1 MTLNYRATWPFR
13 NTQPLLEWYPN
24 GQRCNGTRVAASLN
38 YRTGSVATWPFRD
51 TQALVEWYPNGQVAT
66 APCSVVECWL
76 ACYSSRAVE
85 LPEKAARA
93 LPGLNRRFHH
103 FLPAPFNTASA
114 KWTQIMAQ
122 THREYR
128 TEGHRSLFRDLKRQ
142 VPGLTG

>member
-13 NTQPLLEWYPN
+13 DTQPLLEWYPN

-76 ACYSSRAVE
+76 ACYS
-85 LPEKAARA
+85 LRA
-93 LPGLNRRFHH
+93 LELLEYAASALPVLNRRSHNF
-103 FLPAPFNTASA
+103 FQASFNHA
-114 KWTQIMAQ
+114 
-122 THREYR
+122 
-128 TEGHRSLFRDLKRQ
+128 
-142 VPGLTG
+142 